1 MQCRRV
7 DSAINEFVHLR
18 DAWIIRFGCIFG
30 KTPNSLCPTH
40 LFSRKFIVIFPKNY
54 HKNLQHI
61 FWIGN
66 FISHLYSQCEEIG
79 IHTKLLNIPLHLI
92 IKPHCEYKEKW
103 PTRKR
108 ESLTCLL
115 PVRLD
120 PSEIEKGCTEARR
133 GTNWG
138 KYFKFENITNI
149 ANITNIINIT
159 NITTFSRGTY
169 MQNTN
174 PSKCSGSNIAAIFS
188 DHTFHLLKAL
198 QKVSS
203 FKVIVHKKIKLPIFR
218 D

>member
-1 MQCRRV
+1 M
-7 DSAINEFVHLR
+7 
-18 DAWIIRFGCIFG
+18 
-30 KTPNSLCPTH
+30 
-40 LFSRKFIVIFPKNY
+40 
-54 HKNLQHI
+54 
-61 FWIGN
+61 
-66 FISHLYSQCEEIG
+66 
-79 IHTKLLNIPLHLI
+79 
-92 IKPHCEYKEKW
+92 W

-138 KYFKFENITNI
+138 KYFKFENIINITNI
-149 ANITNIINIT
+149 ANITNITNIINIT

-203 FKVIVHKKIKLPIFR
+203 FKVIVHKKN
-218 D
+218 